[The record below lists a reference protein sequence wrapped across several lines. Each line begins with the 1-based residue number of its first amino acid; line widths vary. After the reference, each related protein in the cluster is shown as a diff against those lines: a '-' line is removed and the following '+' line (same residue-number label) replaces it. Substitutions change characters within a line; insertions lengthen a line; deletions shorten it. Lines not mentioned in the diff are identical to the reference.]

1 MRLTYDPKHNIAY
14 LRFREQAASVE
25 TVHLSDEVNID
36 IAADGTVYGIEL
48 LNANA
53 QLRAADGGRFVI
65 QSPSGE
71 EIAFA
76 LPGGTDAGWSKVPP
90 S

>member
-1 MRLTYDPKHNIAY
+1 M
-14 LRFREQAASVE
+14 E

-36 IAADGTVYGIEL
+36 IGADGTGYGIEL
-48 LNANA
+48 INANA

-76 LPGGTDAGWSKVPP
+76 LPSGADAGWSKVA
-90 S
+90 SS